1 MVLFLLFSEF
11 GYVGYILLYSIQLFT
26 ATDKTL
32 QEWNLK
38 PKDFSV
44 IKMAQQNLSTLYQR
58 FLKDLIGWKR
68 ASTSYYNQKYV
79 MEQIHE
85 CMLIVTMENLQL
97 NELSNSTYLD
107 PMSEAPEAGLSQLYN
122 I

>member
-1 MVLFLLFSEF
+1 M
-11 GYVGYILLYSIQLFT
+11 GYILLYSIQLFT

-32 QEWNLK
+32 QEWNLN
-38 PKDFSV
+38 PRDYQV
-44 IKMAQQNLSTLYQR
+44 IKMAQKNLDTLYKR
-58 FLKDLIGWKR
+58 FLKEKVGWVR
-68 ASTSYYNQKYV
+68 ATESYFNQKWL

-85 CMLIVTMENLQL
+85 CMLINTMENLQL

-107 PMSEAPEAGLSQLYN
+107 PLSEAEPSPMYN